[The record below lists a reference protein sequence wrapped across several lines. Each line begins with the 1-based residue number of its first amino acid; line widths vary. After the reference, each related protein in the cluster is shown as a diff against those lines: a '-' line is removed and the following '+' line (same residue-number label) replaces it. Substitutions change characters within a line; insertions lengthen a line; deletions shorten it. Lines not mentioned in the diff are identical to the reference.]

1 MQQRQQS
8 RLILELTLLC
18 SVLHHVLGQVSM
30 SSVGGLLSKLAVLRD
45 TPQLLHRTALLV
57 EHQVAPEGNTILLLS
72 RLLPLLSRLIVPLH
86 CAHACVSTLLDK
98 MQLSQHF
105 CTGCCPS

>member
-8 RLILELTLLC
+8 RLVLELTLLC

-57 EHQVAPEGNTILLLS
+57 EHQVAPEGNTLLLLS
-72 RLLPLLSRLIVPLH
+72 SAAIALPSDSAFALR
-86 CAHACVSTLLDK
+86 ACMRFHTAR
-98 MQLSQHF
+98 
-105 CTGCCPS
+105 